1 MKSCGIT
8 IQMKPFWQN
17 IWIVLFI
24 TYDILNDYFSHHFLG
39 STTHFSQEPLQIWVC
54 FEWFWES
61 RDKEHKV
68 VTLANQNEADNQ
80 MNQPEFETNTCSRW
94 QAWEN
99 VFDWLVDKVAQIF

>member
-1 MKSCGIT
+1 MIISRT
-8 IQMKPFWQN
+8 ISWALRHTFPKNPW
-17 IWIVLFI
+17 
-24 TYDILNDYFSHHFLG
+24 
-39 STTHFSQEPLQIWVC
+39 QIWVS

-80 MNQPEFETNTCSRW
+80 MNQPEFETNTYSRW
-94 QAWEN
+94 KAWEN